1 MQAFHGGTRAISHM
15 TLNDY
20 ESTHAYLYLK
30 IFLFLPCFAAK
41 LILNLNFALTGSHEI
56 ANGHSPPVP

>member
-1 MQAFHGGTRAISHM
+1 MQAFHGGIRAISHM
-15 TLNDY
+15 TLDDY

-41 LILNLNFALTGSHEI
+41 LILNLNFALTGLMKSQTVIH
-56 ANGHSPPVP
+56 PPVP